1 MRYKRRDFLKLSGAG
16 LALAPGVLLNAS
28 EKFQEAEGEHRLV
41 VLQLTGG
48 NDGLNTVV
56 PFEDDRYHRSRPAL
70 AIPKARAL
78 RLEGSSELGL
88 HPSMEGLQALYKEGH
103 LAVIQGVGYP
113 GPDRSHF
120 RSMDIWHTANPS
132 TREKEKGWLGK
143 ALEKKPSALSGIH
156 IGDEALPLAF
166 NGERHVASIQNLDF
180 IELLSGSRGAKL
192 KKIMR
197 AVNEQPRAGRPGY
210 VRGLANETLDSLD
223 KILSVS
229 RNPPPVE
236 YPDSELG
243 RRLKLAGQMV
253 AGGYPARILY
263 LSQGGYD
270 THARQGD
277 AHTSLLGD
285 LSGALTA
292 FYRHVEKTGA
302 AERVTVMVFS
312 EFGRRVKENASLGTD
327 HGCAAPLFLLS
338 GKIKGGLHGPSP
350 DLSNLDRGD
359 LRFTID
365 FRRVYATLAEELFRI
380 DSKKLLGGSFDR
392 LGLFT

>member
-1 MRYKRRDFLKLSGAG
+1 MKLERREFLKLSGAG
-16 LALAPGVLLNAS
+16 LALAPGFLLEAA
-28 EKFQEAEGEHRLV
+28 QEAAPATDGHRLV

-48 NDGLNTVV
+48 NDGLNTVI
-56 PFEDDRYHRSRPAL
+56 PFEDDSYHRSRPAL
-70 AIPKARAL
+70 AIPKARVL
-78 RLEGSSELGL
+78 RLEGSTEMGL
-88 HPSMEGLQALYKEGH
+88 HPAMEGMQALYREGH
-103 LAVIQGVGYP
+103 LAVIQGIGYP
-113 GPDRSHF
+113 NPDRSHF
-120 RSMDIWHTANPS
+120 RSMDIWHSANPS
-132 TREKEKGWLGK
+132 IKEKGKGWLGK
-143 ALEKKPSALSGIH
+143 SLETKPAELNAVH
-156 IGDEALPLAF
+156 IGGESLPLALH
-166 NGERHVASIQNLDF
+166 GERHVASIQNLDF
-180 IELLSGSRGAKL
+180 IELLSGSKGSRL
-192 KKIMR
+192 KKILR
-197 AVNEQPRAGRPGY
+197 AANSDPRPQREDY

-223 KILSVS
+223 KILKVS
-229 RNPPPVE
+229 RNPAPVE
-236 YPDSELG
+236 YPASELG
-243 RRLKLAGQMV
+243 RKMKLAGQMV
-253 AGGYPARILY
+253 SGGYPARILY

-277 AHTSLLGD
+277 VHTGLLGD

-327 HGCAAPLFLLS
+327 HGCAAPMFLLS

-365 FRRVYATLAEELFRI
+365 FRRVYATLVEELFRI
-380 DSKKLLGGSFDR
+380 DSKKLLGGSFDK

>member
-1 MRYKRRDFLKLSGAG
+1 MKYKRRDFLKLSGAG
-16 LALAPGVLLNAS
+16 LALTPAAFLNAMGRP
-28 EKFQEAEGEHRLV
+28 QGAEGDHRLV
-41 VLQLTGG
+41 VVQLSGG

-56 PFEDDRYHRSRPAL
+56 PFEDDLYYRSRPAL

-78 RLEGSSELGL
+78 KLDGSSEMGL
-88 HPSMEGLQALYKEGH
+88 HPSMEGLQALFKEGH

-113 GPDRSHF
+113 DPDRSHF

-132 TREKEKGWLGK
+132 IAEKEKGWLGK
-143 ALEKKPSALSGIH
+143 ALEKKPSTLSGIH

-166 NGERHVASIQNLDF
+166 NGERHVASIQNLDL
-180 IELLSGSRGAKL
+180 IELLSGKKGAKL

-197 AVNEQPRAGRPGY
+197 AVNEQSRDGRADY

-229 RNPPPVE
+229 RNPPPVQ

-253 AGGYPARILY
+253 SGDYPARILY

-277 AHTSLLGD
+277 VHSNLLED

-292 FYRHVEKTGA
+292 FYRHVEKSGA

-327 HGCAAPLFLLS
+327 HGCAAPMFLLS
-338 GKIKGGLHGPSP
+338 GKTSGGLKGPNP
-350 DLSNLDRGD
+350 NFTNLDRGD
-359 LRFTID
+359 LRFTTD
-365 FRRVYATLAEELFRI
+365 FRRVYATVLEELFSI
-380 DSKKLLGGSFDR
+380 DSTKLLGKTVEKLS
-392 LGLFT
+392 LFS

>member
-16 LALAPGVLLNAS
+16 LALAPGALLNAS
-28 EKFQEAEGEHRLV
+28 EKFREAEGEHRLV

-56 PFEDDRYHRSRPAL
+56 PFEDDRYYRSRPAL
-70 AIPKARAL
+70 AIPKARVL
-78 RLEGSSELGL
+78 RLDGSDEMGL

-132 TREKEKGWLGK
+132 ITEKETGWLGK
-143 ALEKKPSALSGIH
+143 ALEKKPSTLSGIH

-166 NGERHVASIQNLDF
+166 NGERHVASIQNLDL
-180 IELLSGSRGAKL
+180 IELLSGKKGAKL

-197 AVNEQPRAGRPGY
+197 AVNEQSRDGRADY

-253 AGGYPARILY
+253 SGDYPARILY

-277 AHTSLLGD
+277 VHSNLLRD

-292 FYRHVEKTGA
+292 FYRHVEKSGA

-327 HGCAAPLFLLS
+327 HGCAAPMFLLS
-338 GKIKGGLHGPSP
+338 GKIKGGLQGPSP
-350 DLSNLDRGD
+350 DLSSLDRGD
-359 LRFTID
+359 LKFTID
-365 FRRVYATLAEELFRI
+365 FRQVYATLAEEVLRI
-380 DSKKLLGGSFDR
+380 DSKKLLGASFDR
-392 LGLFT
+392 LELFT

>member
-88 HPSMEGLQALYKEGH
+88 HPSMDGLQALYKEGH

-143 ALEKKPSALSGIH
+143 ALEKKPSTLSGIH

-229 RNPPPVE
+229 RSPPPVE

-253 AGGYPARILY
+253 TGSYPARILY

-270 THARQGD
+270 THARQ
-277 AHTSLLGD
+277 AAVHTTLLGD
-285 LSGALTA
+285 LSSSLTA
-292 FYRHVEKTGA
+292 FYRHVEKANA
-302 AERVTVMVFS
+302 ADRVTVMIFS

-327 HGCAAPLFLLS
+327 HGCAAPMFLLS
-338 GKIKGGLHGPSP
+338 GKAKGGLHGSNP
-350 DLSNLDRGD
+350 DFTKLEGGD
-359 LRFTID
+359 LQFTTD
-365 FRRVYATLAEELFRI
+365 FRSVYATLLEELLKI
-380 DSKKLLGGSFDR
+380 DSRKLLGMSFEK
-392 LGLFT
+392 LPLFS

>member
-1 MRYKRRDFLKLSGAG
+1 MKYKRRDFLKLSGAG
-16 LALAPGVLLNAS
+16 LALTPGALLDAS
-28 EKFQEAEGEHRLV
+28 EKPQEAGGGHRLV
-41 VLQLTGG
+41 VLQLSGG

-56 PFEDDRYHRSRPAL
+56 PFEDDLYYRSRPAL

-78 RLEGSSELGL
+78 RLDGSNEMGL
-88 HPSMEGLQALYKEGH
+88 HPSMEGLQALFKEGH

-132 TREKEKGWLGK
+132 ITEKETGWLGK
-143 ALEKKPSALSGIH
+143 ALEKKPSTLSGIH

-166 NGERHVASIQNLDF
+166 NGERHVASIQNLDL
-180 IELLSGSRGAKL
+180 IELLSGKKGAKL

-197 AVNEQPRAGRPGY
+197 AVNEQSRDGRADY

-229 RNPPPVE
+229 RTPPPVE

-253 AGGYPARILY
+253 SGDYPARILY

-277 AHTSLLGD
+277 AHASLLGD
-285 LSGALTA
+285 LSEALTA
-292 FYRHVEKTGA
+292 FYRHVEKAGA
-302 AERVTVMVFS
+302 SERVTVMVFS
-312 EFGRRVKENASLGTD
+312 EFGRRVRENASLGTD
-327 HGCAAPLFLLS
+327 HG
-338 GKIKGGLHGPSP
+338 
-350 DLSNLDRGD
+350 
-359 LRFTID
+359 
-365 FRRVYATLAEELFRI
+365 
-380 DSKKLLGGSFDR
+380 
-392 LGLFT
+392 